1 MKKISRLLWSWRR
14 CEGGAAAIEFSIVG
28 FVMILVMLGIVEFGR
43 GLLVHNEIAYL
54 ADIGSRKVLIDPAIA
69 DKALQDE
76 MRTAF
81 SRDRN
86 VLQIAIST
94 ETIGDMQYR
103 IIAVAY
109 PMNLLVPGL
118 ASGVLSL
125 HATRR
130 IPVE

>member
-1 MKKISRLLWSWRR
+1 MKRINRLLWSCRQ
-14 CEGGAAAIEFSIVG
+14 CEGGAAAVEFSIVG
-28 FVMILVMLGIVEFGR
+28 FVMILVMLGIVEFSR

-69 DKALQDE
+69 DEALQGE

-81 SRDRN
+81 SRDRDA
-86 VLQIAIST
+86 LRIAIST

-118 ASGVLSL
+118 ASRALSL

-130 IPVE
+130 IPAE

>member
-118 ASGVLSL
+118 ASRVLSL